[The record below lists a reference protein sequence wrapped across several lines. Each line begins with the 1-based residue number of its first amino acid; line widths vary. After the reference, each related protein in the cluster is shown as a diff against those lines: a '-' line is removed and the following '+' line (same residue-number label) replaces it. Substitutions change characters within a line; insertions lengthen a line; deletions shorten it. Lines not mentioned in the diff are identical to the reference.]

1 VGRLNFKPT
10 DELLTYLDRFGR
22 RLRLFDGWL
31 LAQRSLWIAVLAG
44 LLIGVIGRF
53 WPIPNLALW
62 GLAPLAF
69 WLLAVVGITLLRR
82 QPPLHVARRIDAE
95 LGLKERLSTA
105 LLLKTPTGDAA
116 EFDPELVAL
125 QRADALH
132 AARSVALPGAYPLR
146 LLQRPLATALLLCL
160 GVLVLAVLPNPMHQ
174 ILAERAA
181 VARAAAEQAE
191 RMETLAEEIGRV
203 EELTPEEREEL
214 ARQLQELA
222 AQLRANPGNREEAL
236 ADLARL
242 EEEVRRRIGGDW
254 VARQDAL
261 ASLAAQLQALA
272 GSESSDG
279 TAAEEAAEA
288 LQALAEL
295 LESMSP
301 EERTALARA
310 LAGVAGEA
318 ALSGEA
324 DLAQSLAALS
334 QAAQFGD
341 SQAAANAA
349 RSAAAAASESE
360 RAAAAQ
366 ARLQQALN
374 QIQSGRQSIAR
385 AGTQPGAA
393 SAGASSSGQNSG
405 QNSGNNPG
413 DGSGNGAG
421 ANPGS
426 GQSAGGGGGTNANR
440 LPDATGSGQL
450 GNQPQGAALPGRES
464 HLDEQVYAPWQQRG
478 ETDAELFI
486 PGQESGQGETEIRT
500 RQDPLPGAP
509 NAALVPYR
517 EVYGTYVDSAH
528 QALEREAIPAGLKD
542 YVRDYFSQLEP

>member
-174 ILAERAA
+174 ILAERSAI
-181 VARAAAEQAE
+181 ARAAAEQAE
-191 RMETLAEEIGRV
+191 RLERLAEEIQRA

-214 ARQLQELA
+214 ARQLQEVA

-242 EEEVRRRIGGDW
+242 EEELRRRIGGDW

-261 ASLAAQLQALA
+261 ASLAARLQALA

-295 LESMSP
+295 LESMTP

-310 LAGVAGEA
+310 LAELAGEA

-334 QAAQFGD
+334 QAAQTGD

-360 RAAAAQ
+360 GAATAQ

-393 SAGASSSGQNSG
+393 TAGASSSGQNSS

-413 DGSGNGAG
+413 NNAGNSA
-421 ANPGS
+421 GS

-440 LPDATGSGQL
+440 LPDATGSGQA
-450 GNQPQGAALPGRES
+450 GNRPQGAALPGRES
-464 HLDEQVYAPWQQRG
+464 HLDEQVYVPWQPRG

-486 PGQESGQGETEIRT
+486 SGQDSGQGETEVRT

-509 NAALVPYR
+509 SAALVPYR
-517 EVYGTYVDSAH
+517 EVYGNYVDSAH
-528 QALEREAIPAGLKD
+528 QALERDAIPGGLKE